1 MTRFQPAGAMS
12 GLAIGL
18 TPSSLTARHS
28 GECWVRSRGVSS
40 IDKPFARARG
50 PLVHSRQASEQ
61 HRSGTGRAQKLTS
74 GCAVLGCC
82 TRSAP
87 RSFVGAPELP
97 NERRAAVRG
106 ATSTLFTLLRFL
118 THSESTTSH
127 STKSISRKS
136 RNRRPV
142 NWPAGVGAP
151 VCSRVT

>member
-1 MTRFQPAGAMS
+1 MHDNQIIF
-12 GLAIGL
+12 L
-18 TPSSLTARHS
+18 
-28 GECWVRSRGVSS
+28 
-40 IDKPFARARG
+40 ARARG

-61 HRSGTGRAQKLTS
+61 HRSGTGRAQQLTS

-97 NERRAAVRG
+97 NERRAPVRG
-106 ATSTLFTLLRFL
+106 APRHSLLCLRFL
-118 THSESTTSH
+118 TLSESTTSH

-142 NWPAGVGAP
+142 LLRSWTHSLFRPR
-151 VCSRVT
+151 S